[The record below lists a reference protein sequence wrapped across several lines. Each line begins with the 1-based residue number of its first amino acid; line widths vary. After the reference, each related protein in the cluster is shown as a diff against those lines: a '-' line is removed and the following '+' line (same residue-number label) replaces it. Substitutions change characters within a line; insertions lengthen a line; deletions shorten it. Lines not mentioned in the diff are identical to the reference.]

1 MGRGSLSG
9 LIAEKQGLKMPG
21 TLLKPTDL
29 NSLLIFEKLCD
40 DWVREVHKFN
50 SERKKKK
57 SYVVFRN
64 CQNRKLTS
72 LEELKEELEDVSFL
86 ENAVFKS
93 AFSHDIV
100 SNKVGANKIARRAAK
115 AWMADPNKQVPKPR
129 VVKAEAIEKQTTAKS
144 LPAEEPVEIAQPI
157 ENVVESPQ
165 ITESLPIK
173 EEATPIEDQFV
184 EELDVEEVV
193 AEEPVT
199 EIIEQIR
206 EAEVTTALPVKEE
219 PSPIE
224 EPVAEV
230 VEEPI
235 SEEPAAEEPVTE
247 EHIAEE
253 TIAEEIITKETL
265 TEEPI
270 DENPVVV
277 EDAAVEEIIVQ
288 ESVIEEQATKEPG
301 VGESVTEEP
310 ICEEKVVEEAA
321 IEKVI
326 IEEAVTEDV
335 AIVQESVTEDVAIV
349 QESVTE
355 DPATKEPVA
364 EETIAKEPLKEE
376 PNDK

>member
-86 ENAVFKS
+86 ENAAFKS

-115 AWMADPNKQVPKPR
+115 AWMADPNKQVTKPR
-129 VVKAEAIEKQTTAKS
+129 VVKAEAIEKQTTSKS

-173 EEATPIEDQFV
+173 EEATPIEATPFV
-184 EELDVEEVV
+184 EELDVEEVI
-193 AEEPVT
+193 AEEPVA

-206 EAEVTTALPVKEE
+206 EAEVTTEE
-219 PSPIE
+219 PSPAEKTSPIE
-224 EPVAEV
+224 EPV
-230 VEEPI
+230 
-235 SEEPAAEEPVTE
+235 
-247 EHIAEE
+247 
-253 TIAEEIITKETL
+253 
-265 TEEPI
+265 
-270 DENPVVV
+270 
-277 EDAAVEEIIVQ
+277 
-288 ESVIEEQATKEPG
+288 
-301 VGESVTEEP
+301 
-310 ICEEKVVEEAA
+310 
-321 IEKVI
+321 
-326 IEEAVTEDV
+326 
-335 AIVQESVTEDVAIV
+335 
-349 QESVTE
+349 
-355 DPATKEPVA
+355 
-364 EETIAKEPLKEE
+364 
-376 PNDK
+376 